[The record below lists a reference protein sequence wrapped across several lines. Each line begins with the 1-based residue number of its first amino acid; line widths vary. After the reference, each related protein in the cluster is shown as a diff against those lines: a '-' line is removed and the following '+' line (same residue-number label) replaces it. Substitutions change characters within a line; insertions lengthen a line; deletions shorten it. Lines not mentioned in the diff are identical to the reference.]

1 MTKIEEIVKNMREP
15 KLKDIRAV
23 SHISNEEEKTIVLI
37 GNLCGLSEAELDELS
52 LREFNV
58 LKVKLEGFL
67 S

>member
-1 MTKIEEIVKNMREP
+1 MTKIEEIAKNMREP